1 MHLDPDPYLSRQAL
15 RLVVTQAFAIVALLL
30 AVTLIVE
37 GPGETA
43 RTWQVRVVSFVIL
56 IVIGVGIA
64 EAYLRLAS
72 RWWPSGH
79 VPVAVNLVA
88 AVLGSIAGFGIAE
101 LVSILLG
108 SPGATLTWATAV
120 EVLIVGPVWIMLIGT
135 AVLTR
140 WRYLTE
146 RDSLMVELIRTEAV
160 RRHESG
166 LLDASRAAL
175 REPISASVTSVREG
189 ISQHITQA
197 LSSTSVDIGDDDIH
211 MRGARDTALT
221 LRHTALTIIRPLSHE
236 VWKHND
242 LPPSPRQPVR
252 FVARVISTQF
262 FRPGLVAA
270 VYVASALA
278 ASVTSYGA
286 ATGILR
292 LATDVAFII
301 IVLGSANMAMRKW
314 VRAHTAIYLG
324 TLFIIHLVPLLPL
337 AVGPTEEES
346 QFSVAGRIAEIL
358 ISLGLIIGTSSL
370 GLLRQGREA
379 RLAILR
385 HEVDAEWLRRAAEA
399 HDITT
404 YARSLATTLHGSVQ
418 STLLT
423 AAAAIDIAV
432 DNRDAP
438 TITRILVEV
447 SEALNSLPDLH
458 LTSPSET
465 TTLLSRLGDITDSW
479 QELCTLYVDVD
490 DQLRDLIGD
499 TAESV
504 ATVVREGIANAYRH
518 GDAARIDIR
527 VHQQNSG
534 LHTPTIDRPSGT
546 KQPPIGN
553 VIAITVID
561 DGVGPGDK
569 IWGLGLTTIDR
580 ASVGRWTL
588 TRDGSSTMLHVEIPV
603 SG

>member
-1 MHLDPDPYLSRQAL
+1 MHLDPDPHLSRQAL
-15 RLVVTQAFAIVALLL
+15 RHVVIQAFAIVALLL
-30 AVTLIVE
+30 AVTLLVE

-43 RTWQVRVVSFVIL
+43 RPWQVRVVSFLIL

-64 EAYLRLAS
+64 EGYLRLAS

-101 LVSILLG
+101 LVSVILG
-108 SPGATLTWATAV
+108 APGATLTWATTV
-120 EVLIVGPVWIMLIGT
+120 EVLVAGPVWIMLIGT

-160 RRHESG
+160 RRQESG
-166 LLDASRAAL
+166 LLDDSRAAL
-175 REPISASVTSVREG
+175 REPISASVASVREG

-197 LSSTSVDIGDDDIH
+197 LSSTAVDIGGDDTH
-211 MRGARDTALT
+211 MRGARETALT

-252 FVARVISTQF
+252 FVSRVISTQF

-278 ASVTSYGA
+278 ASVTLYGA
-286 ATGILR
+286 ATAILR

-301 IVLGSANMAMRKW
+301 IVLGSANIAMRKW

-324 TLFIIHLVPLLPL
+324 TLFVIHVVPLLPL
-337 AVGPTEEES
+337 AIGPTEEDP
-346 QFSVAGRIAEIL
+346 QFSAAGRIAEIL
-358 ISLGLIIGTSSL
+358 ISLALIIGTSSL
-370 GLLRQGREA
+370 GLLREGRDA

-385 HEVDAEWLRRAAEA
+385 QEVDAEWLQRAAEA

-404 YARSLATTLHGSVQ
+404 YARSLATTLHGPVQ

-438 TITRILVEV
+438 TITRVLAEV
-447 SEALNSLPDLH
+447 TEALDCLPDLNPA
-458 LTSPSET
+458 SPSET
-465 TTLLSRLGDITDSW
+465 ATLLSRLDDITDSW
-479 QELCTLYVDVD
+479 QELCTLNVDVD
-490 DQLRDLIGD
+490 DQLSNLTGD
-499 TAESV
+499 TAEAI

-518 GDAARIDIR
+518 GDASRIDLR
-527 VHQQNSG
+527 VHKQDWE
-534 LHTPTIDRPSGT
+534 LHTSTISRPSAMRQSPT
-546 KQPPIGN
+546 EN
-553 VIAITVID
+553 VIVITVMD
-561 DGVGPGDK
+561 DGVGPGEK

-580 ASVGRWTL
+580 ASAGRWTL
-588 TRDGSSTMLHVEIPV
+588 TRDGAWTVLHVEIPV
-603 SG
+603 SR